1 MMGATLFED
10 FIDGSS
16 LRIGEGLSKKSCF
29 AKDFEAAVD
38 RGRTHARK
46 PCRDMAYEILG
57 AEMTTAIEKD
67 FEDLEALLTSLQ
79 SLLF

>member
-1 MMGATLFED
+1 
-10 FIDGSS
+10 
-16 LRIGEGLSKKSCF
+16 
-29 AKDFEAAVD
+29 
-38 RGRTHARK
+38 
-46 PCRDMAYEILG
+46 MAYEILG